1 MTQTFVFQRQGA
13 IRLVGWLAVAAM
25 LAVALMG
32 PAAART
38 FAGGAG
44 AIWTTS
50 VTCQTPAAQDQNQ
63 YATGDHVHIRGEG
76 FDPNSTHA
84 WTITGQPGGASSDPG
99 QVVKSGTVTADATGY
114 FCVDAYTIEVGDDG
128 EYTVDVV
135 GASKNDNY
143 RVNGTVPESA
153 PPSQDVSA
161 PPSQEVSAPPSQ
173 EVSAPPSQEV
183 SAPPSQEVS
192 APPSQE
198 VSAPPSGDG
207 GVLGET
213 ATPKVTLPPTD
224 ALGGTSGPS
233 SDSWRMLLIA
243 MAGLLATI
251 LVVTPSR
258 SARRR

>member
-173 EVSAPPSQEV
+173 EVSAPPS
-183 SAPPSQEVS
+183 
-192 APPSQE
+192 
-198 VSAPPSGDG
+198 GDG